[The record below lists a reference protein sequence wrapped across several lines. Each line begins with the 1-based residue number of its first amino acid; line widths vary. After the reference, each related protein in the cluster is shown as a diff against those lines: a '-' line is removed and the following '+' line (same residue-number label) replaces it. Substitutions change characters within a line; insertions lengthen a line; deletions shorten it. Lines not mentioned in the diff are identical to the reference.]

1 MKTTKKKQTTNFTRQ
16 QCHELIERC
25 LRCDS
30 LESVA
35 DELDRT
41 ADKLRRYR
49 IDKTRG
55 KRVANAWRV
64 ELKHLAESLRLNRP
78 NYRIFTK
85 GNSKLPFFSFSTL
98 PKYTCPGAGACLEW
112 CYSFRAWRYPAAFL
126 RQLQNTLFLR
136 FDPSL
141 IRREFA
147 AIPKHSI
154 VRLYVDGD
162 FDSART
168 IGFWFRL
175 LTNRPDVKAYGYSK
189 SWELLRDWSRQGLP
203 IPNNYKLNLSSG
215 SKHDDDDDLKNELT
229 RAEFTRGEFVCV
241 ETTGTH
247 KKGFARFDLPEYHA
261 DVRQS
266 AREQFGTS
274 RVFSCPG
281 QCGDCLPNGEHACGS
296 DQMKNVLIAI
306 AEHN

>member
-1 MKTTKKKQTTNFTRQ
+1 MKTTKKKQTTNFNRK
-16 QCHELIERC
+16 QCHKLIERC

-41 ADKLRRYR
+41 ADTLRRYR

-64 ELKHLAESLRLNRP
+64 ELKNLAESLRTGRP
-78 NYRIFTK
+78 NYRVFTK
-85 GNSKLPFFSFSTL
+85 GNSKLPFFSFSAL
-98 PKYTCPGAGACLEW
+98 PKYTCPGAGACLDW

-126 RQLQNTLFLR
+126 RQLQNTLLLR
-136 FDPSL
+136 FDPSH

-147 AIPKHSI
+147 AIPEGSI

-162 FDSART
+162 FDSMRT
-168 IGFWFRL
+168 ISFWFRL
-175 LTNRPDVKAYGYSK
+175 LQERPDLRAYGYSK
-189 SWELLRDWSRQGLP
+189 SWQLLRDWSAQGLP
-203 IPNNYKLNLSSG
+203 TPANYKLNLSSG
-215 SKHDDDDDLKNELT
+215 SKHDDDKLKDELM
-229 RAEFTRGEFVCV
+229 RASINRGEFVCV
-241 ETTGTH
+241 KPKGVH
-247 KKGFARFDLPEYHA
+247 PKGFARFDSPAYHA

-266 AREQFGTS
+266 AREQFGVD

-296 DQMKNVLIAI
+296 DRMQGVLIAI
-306 AEHN
+306 AEHT